1 MAQIVA
7 GRKLGP
13 YELQE
18 IIGQGGMGVVYRA
31 HQPGAARDVAIK
43 VVSEPYAQRQAFVR
57 RFEREAQASARLL
70 HPHILPVYDVGVGDG
85 QPYIVTAY
93 LPGGTLAARI
103 AANPGGLPLPEVV
116 RVTAQVAAALDYA
129 HAQGIVHRDLKPGN
143 VLLDGHGN
151 AYLSD
156 FGIARLAER
165 EGPEA
170 GTSGGEPPGTRPYM
184 APEVRAGA
192 DTTPASDIFA
202 LGVMAFE
209 MLAGRRPFEQ
219 DEAGRLLRERGANPL
234 NVRLWR
240 PDVPDGVRIALEQ
253 ALSADPEARPPLASA
268 LALALARASRVPLP
282 SCEASPPLA
291 APSETRH
298 SQTPPSLRAFAP
310 ADEPSAGLQTPA
322 PDLTP
327 GPLPAEPTAPPTAPA
342 RLTAGA
348 ARPLRRPRMHPRRE
362 AVLGWAITAALLV
375 PLVVLLIL
383 LLVSLGQQP
392 GF

>member
-7 GRKLGP
+7 GRRLGP

-18 IIGQGGMGVVYRA
+18 IIGQGGVGVVYRA
-31 HQPGAARDVAIK
+31 YQAGAARDVAIK
-43 VVSEPYAQRQAFVR
+43 VVGEPYARHPAFVH
-57 RFEREAQASARLL
+57 RFKQEAQASARLL

-116 RVTAQVAAALDYA
+116 RMTAQLAAALDYA

-165 EGPEA
+165 EGLEIGAP
-170 GTSGGEPPGTRPYM
+170 GGEPPGTRPYM

-192 DTTPASDIFA
+192 DATPASDIFA

-209 MLAGRRPFEQ
+209 MLAGRRPFTQ
-219 DEAGRLLRERGANPL
+219 DEAGRLLREQGANPL

-240 PDVPDGVRIALEQ
+240 SDVPDGVRIALEQ
-253 ALSADPEARPPLASA
+253 ALSADPAARPPLASA
-268 LALALARASRVPLP
+268 LALARASRDLLSP
-282 SCEASPPLA
+282 SEASLPLA
-291 APSETRH
+291 ATPEVQR
-298 SQTPPSLRAFAP
+298 SQTPPPLRAFAP
-310 ADEPSAGLQTPA
+310 ADEPSAGPQTPT

-327 GPLPAEPTAPPTAPA
+327 GPPPAEPTAPPTAPA
-342 RLTAGA
+342 RLAAGA
-348 ARPLRRPRMHPRRE
+348 VRTLRRPGMRPRRE
-362 AVLGWAITAALLV
+362 VVLGWAITAALLA
-375 PLVVLLIL
+375 PLVVLLVL
-383 LLVSLGQQP
+383 LLVSLGQQA